1 MENCNHARNKKSGLT
16 SNGTQRY
23 RCLDCGKRYTQST
36 STLDGMRIGTDKAAL
51 IIKCLSEGMGI
62 RGTGR
67 MTGASK
73 GTILGTLA
81 LVGERCKRY
90 MEDAIVNVPVKD
102 VQADE
107 IWSFVFCKEKT
118 RKNLSL
124 PASYFGSQ
132 YCYVGLERHNK
143 LVLAWHLGTRE
154 YGTGEVFVQKLAHAC
169 GNQDYQFSTDGWQPY
184 KKLVRNYLGTVDYG
198 QIIKLFTTAS
208 DDHSRYS
215 PGQIIEIK
223 KKTIQGNPS
232 EERMCTSHVERG
244 NLTMRMGM
252 RRFTRLTNGFSK
264 KLANH
269 EAALGLHFGLY
280 NFVTTHGT
288 LGTTP
293 AVAAGVA
300 SQPWSIAE
308 LIDRT
313 KDYSPPVIK
322 KSAIEAIIDA
332 VTDDEE

>member
-1 MENCNHARNKKSGLT
+1 MSDCTHTRNKKSGLT
-16 SNGTQRY
+16 ASGTQRV
-23 RCLDCGKRYTQST
+23 RCLDCGKRFTEST
-36 STLDGMRIGTDKAAL
+36 SQLDGMRIGTDKAAL
-51 IIKCLSEGMGI
+51 IIQCLSEGMGV
-62 RGTGR
+62 RGTAR
-67 MTGASK
+67 MTGAGK
-73 GTILGTLA
+73 GTILNTLA

-90 MEDAIVNVPVKD
+90 AEDAIVGVPVQD

-118 RKNLSL
+118 RKKLSL
-124 PASYFGSQ
+124 PAAHFGSQ
-132 YCYVGLERHNK
+132 YCYVGMERHNK
-143 LVLAWHLGTRE
+143 LVLAWELGTRE

-169 GNQDYQFSTDGWQPY
+169 HKADYQFSTDGWQPY

-198 QIIKLFTTAS
+198 QIIKLFTTTN
-208 DDHSRYS
+208 DDGSRYS
-215 PGQIIEIK
+215 PGSIVEVK
-223 KKTIQGNPS
+223 RKLIQGNPDES
-232 EERMCTSHVERG
+232 RVCTSHVERG
-244 NLTMRMGM
+244 NLTMRMGI

-280 NFVTTHGT
+280 NFVTSHGT
-288 LGTTP
+288 LRTTP

-313 KDYSPPVIK
+313 KDYSPPVIRK
-322 KSAIEAIIDA
+322 TAIEAIIDE
-332 VTDDEE
+332 VTDEE